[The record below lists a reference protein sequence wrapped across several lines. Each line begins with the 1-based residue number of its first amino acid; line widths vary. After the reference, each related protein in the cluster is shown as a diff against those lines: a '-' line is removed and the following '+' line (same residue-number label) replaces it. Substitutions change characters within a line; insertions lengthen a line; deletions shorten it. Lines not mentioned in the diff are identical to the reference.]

1 MRWENCTGEAEPR
14 DCEKFNLHTC
24 VVPCLRLSYSDGP
37 NRSIVLQFVWAQV
50 THLLAS
56 PHILDESYSSTVTY
70 LHTDSSDP
78 SHAGFFLFLSRR
90 FHMLTRYVTR
100 SCDSTRDSTLWLSYI
115 VPNYSSSGIR
125 SLALSSRLVHPLFDP
140 PIAWSLV
147 LQCLSSKISNASFD
161 WIRSDQEH
169 ALCA

>member
-1 MRWENCTGEAEPR
+1 MRWENCTGEAGPR
-14 DCEKFNLHTC
+14 DCGKFNLHTC
-24 VVPCLRLSYSDGP
+24 VVPCLRLLYSDQI
-37 NRSIVLQFVWAQV
+37 SSVLRVGSSDPSSCF
-50 THLLAS
+50 AS
-56 PHILDESYSSTVTY
+56 HTVLDESYSSTVTH
-70 LHTDSSDP
+70 LHTDSSH
-78 SHAGFFLFLSRR
+78 SGFFLCLSRR

-115 VPNYSSSGIR
+115 VPNYSISGIR
-125 SLALSSRLVHPLFDP
+125 SPALSSRLVHPLFDP